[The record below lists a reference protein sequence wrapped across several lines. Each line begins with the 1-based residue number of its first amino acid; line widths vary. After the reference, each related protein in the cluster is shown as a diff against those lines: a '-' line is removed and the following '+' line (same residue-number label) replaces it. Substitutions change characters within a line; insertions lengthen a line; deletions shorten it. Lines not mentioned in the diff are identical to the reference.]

1 MNEIKI
7 FEHNEFGRIRTV
19 MIDGEVWFVGKDVAE
34 ALGYRNINKAIQMH
48 VDEEDKK
55 VLDFRSFSHF
65 GKSLWNEN
73 DFSNKIVIN
82 ESGLYSLVL
91 SSKLSSAKKFKRWI
105 TSEVLPSLR
114 KYGVYGDI
122 ETLAKIACSPENVI
136 RICTQLIDEQQKNK
150 ELTAENKKLH
160 KKCSYLDVITDSKEA
175 VPITVIAKDYGM
187 SGKKMNAL
195 LYELNVQYPL
205 KCGTWVLYQKYADKG
220 FTKTKTMVIDKKKKK
235 TAMHTYWTQK
245 GRMFLYEV
253 LKSNGYLPLCE
264 KELPS

>member
-34 ALGYRNINKAIQMH
+34 ALGYSKTRNAIANH
-48 VDEEDKK
+48 VDNEDKK
-55 VLDFRSFSHF
+55 DAPIQ
-65 GKSLWNEN
+65 GSLGGTQEM
-73 DFSNKIVIN
+73 KIIN

-91 SSKLSSAKKFKRWI
+91 SSKLDSAKKFKRWV

-122 ETLAKIACSPENVI
+122 EALAKIACSPENVI
-136 RICTQLIDEQQKNK
+136 RICTQLLDEQQKNK

-160 KKCSYLDVITDSKEA
+160 KKSSYLDVITDSKEA

-245 GRMFLYEV
+245 GRMFLYEI
-253 LKSNGYLPLCE
+253 LRANRYLPLCE